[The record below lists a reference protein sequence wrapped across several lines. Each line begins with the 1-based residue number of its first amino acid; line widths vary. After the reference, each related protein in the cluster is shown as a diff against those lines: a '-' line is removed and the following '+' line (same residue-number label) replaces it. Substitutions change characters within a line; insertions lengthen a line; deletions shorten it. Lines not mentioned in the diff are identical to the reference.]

1 MNMNEMNSIAVSDK
15 SKIFTIKEKFNLL
28 FPFLKIDLFLPGTK
42 SSEYTKALNEKYKT
56 LEEFR
61 VTGNTD
67 TIIISP
73 QMTVSDLEKIFK
85 TVYNLSTQVYRQSG
99 KIWLETTVT
108 DSWTLEEQN
117 KQGESL
123 SKNNTL

>member
-1 MNMNEMNSIAVSDK
+1 MNMNESTFITVSDK
-15 SKIFTIKEKFNLL
+15 YKIHTIKEKFNTFFPYLRIEL
-28 FPFLKIDLFLPGTK
+28 FKSATNVSGISEKNLP
-42 SSEYTKALNEKYKT
+42 

-61 VTGNTD
+61 LNGNTD
-67 TIIISP
+67 TIVISP
-73 QMTVSDLEKIFK
+73 NMTVFDLEMRFK
-85 TVYNLSTQVYRQSG
+85 NIYGLMAQIYRKSG

-123 SKNNTL
+123 SKNSTF